1 MKYNPP
7 YGITDPD
14 APYINGDP
22 SIAQA
27 GSILPAEAAEFPQR
41 EIVGLI
47 QSSQRIPTNDD
58 LLQLTRSVRS
68 QWLNFCVDGGTVNSL
83 VVTLDPPLIEYRQGL
98 PLRVLI
104 ANPNTG
110 PTVINVNALGN
121 RPVRRAGGGE
131 LAPNDLKAGMI
142 AEMAD
147 DGTAFQM
154 TNFLAP
160 PAGGVTNT
168 YLIHIPYA
176 EDSSLIPNQIVA
188 SFSPA
193 ITTVQPGD
201 VVIVKVK
208 NKNTGAVTLQPNA
221 MSAMPVL
228 RNDGQPLQA
237 SDLLNG
243 EAIMLEYNTS
253 YWQLLRLARS
263 QVYIKLTTDLIV
275 YVRPD
280 GNDLNDGSANDSG
293 HAFQHIQAAIDYC
306 HKNFLLGTQQ
316 VTIQLGIPGTYVL
329 VNPQG
334 PSIKIFEMPGSYII
348 RGDPLNK
355 LSYIVQGPAGGGAA
369 NPLRGPIFWFRGS
382 GVTVQLSGFTLSPV
396 ATGQNLVITQD
407 NASLLIG
414 DMAVVGPTISGVCF
428 ATGNGASL
436 RTMNTIDFYSNC
448 AAMFSAANNGSVVA
462 GIWKTILKVHG
473 ITFSAASCWCGQ
485 QGNIAISAQWTTI
498 SGAGYGLKYVAVNG
512 STITTYGGPN
522 YLPGSQPGV
531 TDASSHYG

>member
-41 EIVGLI
+41 EIIGVI
-47 QSSQRIPTNDD
+47 ENSQRIPTNDD
-58 LLQLTRSVRS
+58 LLQLARSIRS
-68 QWLNFCVDGGTVNSL
+68 QWLNFCVDGGVVNSL
-83 VVTLDPPLIEYRQGL
+83 VVTLAPPLQAYRQGI
-98 PLRVLI
+98 PLRVLV
-104 ANPNTG
+104 ANNNTG

-121 RPVRRAGGGE
+121 RPVHRAGGGE
-131 LAPNDLKAGMI
+131 LSPNDLKAGMI
-142 AEMAD
+142 AEMCD
-147 DGTAFQM
+147 DGTVFQM

-160 PAGGVTNT
+160 PAGPPT
-168 YLIHIPYA
+168 LITVHIPYA
-176 EDSSLIPNQIVA
+176 EDSSLVPNQLVC

-193 ITTVQPGD
+193 ITAVQPGD
-201 VVIVKVK
+201 VIVVKVK
-208 NKNTGAVTLQPNA
+208 NTNTGAVTLQPNA
-221 MSAMPVL
+221 MSPMPVL
-228 RNDGQPLQA
+228 RNDGLPLQA
-237 SDLLNG
+237 ADLLGG
-243 EAIMLEYNTS
+243 EGIMLEYNTS
-253 YWQLLRLARS
+253 FWQLLRLARS
-263 QVYIKLTTDLIV
+263 QVFIKLTTDLIV

-280 GNDLNDGSANDSG
+280 GNDANDGSTNDPS

-329 VNPQG
+329 VNPNG

-348 RGDPLNK
+348 RGDPANK
-355 LSYIVQGPAGGGAA
+355 LSYIVKGPAGGGAA

-396 ATGQNLVITQD
+396 ATGQNLVTTQD

-414 DMAVVGPTISGVCF
+414 DLAITGPTISGYCF

-436 RTMNTIDFYSNC
+436 RMMNTIDFYTNC
-448 AAMFSAANNGSVVA
+448 GGLFSIANNASIVA

-473 ITFSAASCWCGQ
+473 ITFSFAGVSAGQ
-485 QGNIAISAQWTTI
+485 GGNAAISALWTTI
-498 SGAGYGLKYVAVNG
+498 SGSAFGMKFTAVNG
-512 STITTYGGPN
+512 SHITTYGGPD
-522 YLPGSQPGV
+522 YLPGSVAGQIDP
-531 TDASSHYG
+531 SSSYG